1 MSAARLRDVPRSL
14 WIAGAMVATY
24 LAAELLFA
32 YVTGTSGL
40 LSPSGTPHLGVLAI
54 GAVFLGLRLLAYFL
68 APAIA
73 VYGVLGVILS
83 RAARRRSTRPAA
95 APP

>member
-1 MSAARLRDVPRSL
+1 MSTSRLREVPRSV
-14 WIAGAMVATY
+14 WTAGAIVAAY

-32 YVTGTSGL
+32 YVTRTSGL

-54 GAVFLGLRLLAYFL
+54 GAVFLGLRLAAYFL

-73 VYGVLGVILS
+73 AYGVLGVILS
-83 RAARRRSTRPAA
+83 RAARRRSTRRAA